1 MNNFR
6 LTSLTLGV
14 RSLRAL
20 LVGVLLVGLTATGW
34 SQESNEPK
42 KEVSDKVQ
50 EALAGPIKNAKEA
63 KNFDEAIRQIDV
75 LLQTAN
81 KEAYDTAVLSLEKA
95 QLFFAKN
102 ELAKA
107 IPSLEVTL
115 NLADKYKYFD
125 QKVTLELVLYLAQ
138 LWGQEAQNIK
148 QPEEQRRV
156 YAKAYGYV
164 RRWLDQSN
172 TPNPDM
178 QQFAASILLSQAQ
191 INPDKVD
198 MGLVKQA
205 QVEVEKGLRMSVK
218 PKEQFYVL
226 LYATLQQQGD
236 FKRSAE
242 VLELLVKM
250 LPNSKQYW
258 QQLAATYL
266 QLEESV
272 RAINTIERAQ
282 QYGIMNSP
290 KDNYNLVGIYFNI
303 KQYDRAVDLLE
314 TGLKNGNIENE
325 QRNWELLAACYQQ
338 LHKETKA
345 IESLKEA
352 AKRFPKSGAL
362 DFQIGSIFYSM
373 DKTQDAYNFIKSS
386 LEKGVDKPASAYV
399 FLAYLAFEL
408 KKLDEALDAAQK
420 AVKADPNSRDGQRL
434 LEAIKDAIKDR
445 ENQKNQP
452 L

>member
-1 MNNFR
+1 
-6 LTSLTLGV
+6 
-14 RSLRAL
+14 
-20 LVGVLLVGLTATGW
+20 
-34 SQESNEPK
+34 
-42 KEVSDKVQ
+42 
-50 EALAGPIKNAKEA
+50 
-63 KNFDEAIRQIDV
+63 
-75 LLQTAN
+75 
-81 KEAYDTAVLSLEKA
+81 
-95 QLFFAKN
+95 
-102 ELAKA
+102 
-107 IPSLEVTL
+107 
-115 NLADKYKYFD
+115 
-125 QKVTLELVLYLAQ
+125 
-138 LWGQEAQNIK
+138 
-148 QPEEQRRV
+148 
-156 YAKAYGYV
+156 
-164 RRWLDQSN
+164 
-172 TPNPDM
+172 
-178 QQFAASILLSQAQ
+178 
-191 INPDKVD
+191 
-198 MGLVKQA
+198 
-205 QVEVEKGLRMSVK
+205 
-218 PKEQFYVL
+218 
-226 LYATLQQQGD
+226 
-236 FKRSAE
+236 
-242 VLELLVKM
+242 M

-303 KQYDRAVDLLE
+303 KQYDRAIDLLE